1 MLVLDAQRDHL
12 TEKLERR
19 QINLTEIL
27 YPGIWSQDCKCKM
40 SLKCNCL
47 KAIKIKKFHLLDIEV
62 HNYKK
67 NRA

>member
-27 YPGIWSQDCKCKM
+27 YPGI
-40 SLKCNCL
+40 
-47 KAIKIKKFHLLDIEV
+47 
-62 HNYKK
+62 
-67 NRA
+67 